1 MSEIVST
8 SRRHP
13 SVTSSYPLPSKEERH
28 MYPVFDVVGLLVDRV
43 RFEMFCGNTC
53 DPPKDLRF
61 SDMPNH
67 QKNALP
73 IDLTLFRRRGPMGRL
88 LYLLCIIQQASH
100 LFYPNGGHC
109 TLGCNSFE
117 GVLSRYAR
125 SYFVFGSASLV
136 PSLECDLG
144 ENLQASQRALVY
156 LPWLATLFAERQ
168 PRCQGS
174 PHIDEPARV

>member
-1 MSEIVST
+1 MSDSKCFAEIHVTRRRIYDCST
-8 SRRHP
+8 CRTTKR
-13 SVTSSYPLPSKEERH
+13 K
-28 MYPVFDVVGLLVDRV
+28 
-43 RFEMFCGNTC
+43 
-53 DPPKDLRF
+53 K
-61 SDMPNH
+61 
-67 QKNALP
+67 KALP
-73 IDLTLFRRRGPMGRL
+73 IDLTLFAGGAVGEITLSPLHNPARL
-88 LYLLCIIQQASH
+88 
-100 LFYPNGGHC
+100 
-109 TLGCNSFE
+109 SFPLPE
-117 GVLSRYAR
+117 QRSLHVRLQFVRGVLVRYAR

>member
-1 MSEIVST
+1 MSD
-8 SRRHP
+8 
-13 SVTSSYPLPSKEERH
+13 SK
-28 MYPVFDVVGLLVDRV
+28 
-43 RFEMFCGNTC
+43 MFCGNTC

-61 SDMPNH
+61 RDMPNH
-67 QKNALP
+67 QKKITPSSSTRLFSPAGSEGE
-73 IDLTLFRRRGPMGRL
+73 ITLSPLHNPAKLSFPLSEQRSLHIRL
-88 LYLLCIIQQASH
+88 QSVR
-100 LFYPNGGHC
+100 
-109 TLGCNSFE
+109 
-117 GVLSRYAR
+117 GVLVRYAR

-144 ENLQASQRALVY
+144 ENLQASQRALVC